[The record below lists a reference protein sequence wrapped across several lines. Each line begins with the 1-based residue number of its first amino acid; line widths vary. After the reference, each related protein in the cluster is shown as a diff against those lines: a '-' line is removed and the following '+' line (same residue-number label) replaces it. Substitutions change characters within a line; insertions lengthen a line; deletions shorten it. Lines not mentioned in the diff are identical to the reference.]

1 MMDLIYPDGLAVAT
15 GGKCFPLVL
24 APEESPDWTGRPAVE
39 STDGSN
45 LMNAVTENKPP
56 ARVRVKPRGKSSRR
70 RMATYGGDGTRT
82 RKIMYTGMSERTK
95 GLPALF
101 RGVDREDK

>member
-15 GGKCFPLVL
+15 EGKCFPLVL

-56 ARVRVKPRGKSSRR
+56 ERVRVKPRGKSSRR
-70 RMATYGGDGTRT
+70 RMATYGGDGTRSS
-82 RKIMYTGMSERTK
+82 KAKYTGASARTK

-101 RGVDREDK
+101 QGVGCEDK

>member
-1 MMDLIYPDGLAVAT
+1 MTCRGRIAA
-15 GGKCFPLVL
+15 
-24 APEESPDWTGRPAVE
+24 EESPDRIERLAVE

-45 LMNAVTENKPP
+45 LMDAVTENRPP

-70 RMATYGGDGTRT
+70 RMATYDGDGTGACKT
-82 RKIMYTGMSERTK
+82 KYTGMPERVR

-101 RGVDREDK
+101 QGVGCEDK

>member
-1 MMDLIYPDGLAVAT
+1 MSLKHAS
-15 GGKCFPLVL
+15 
-24 APEESPDWTGRPAVE
+24 EESPDWAEYPAVE

-45 LMNAVTENKPP
+45 LMNAVTENRPP

-82 RKIMYTGMSERTK
+82 SKTMYTGTPARAK
-95 GLPALF
+95 GLLVLF
-101 RGVDREDK
+101 QGVGCEDK

>member
-45 LMNAVTENKPP
+45 LMNAVTEHRPP
-56 ARVRVKPRGKSSRR
+56 EKGKGETARQELTTPYGDMRR
-70 RMATYGGDGTRT
+70 
-82 RKIMYTGMSERTK
+82 
-95 GLPALF
+95 
-101 RGVDREDK
+101 